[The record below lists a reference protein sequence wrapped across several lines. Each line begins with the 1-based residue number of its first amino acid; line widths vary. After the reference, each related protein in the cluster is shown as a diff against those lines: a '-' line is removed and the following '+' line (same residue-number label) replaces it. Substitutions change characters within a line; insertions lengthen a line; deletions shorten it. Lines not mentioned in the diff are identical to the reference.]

1 MIPDIARTESVSL
14 VVFALHGERF
24 ALQGR
29 AVREAVR
36 AVAVA
41 ALPDAPGVV
50 EGVINYR
57 GRLAPVLDVRARFG
71 LPPQRLDP
79 GQHFIL
85 AEAGSRLV
93 ALRVDRALDLLEVP
107 ADAIESAASVAPGSR
122 RTEGVARLADG
133 LVVIHDL
140 ERFLSLDEGNALDGA
155 LSAAGAGDEEGEGDE
170 VGEGGAA

>member
-1 MIPDIARTESVSL
+1 MTPGVAEAAGVPL

-29 AVREAVR
+29 AVREVVR

-57 GRLAPVLDVRARFG
+57 GRLAPVLDVRSRFG
-71 LPPQRLDP
+71 LPPQLLDP
-79 GQHFIL
+79 SQHFIL
-85 AEAGSRLV
+85 ADAGSRLV

-107 ADAIESAASVAPGSR
+107 ADAIEAADSVAPGSR
-122 RTEGVARLADG
+122 RTEGVARLPDG

-140 ERFLSLDEGNALDGA
+140 ERFLSLDEGNALDAA
-155 LSAAGAGDEEGEGDE
+155 LSAAGTGDEHRD
-170 VGEGGAA
+170 GGAT